1 MDAALFRLS
10 FKHFESESIKFE
22 KKSVDLLMDCYM
34 GKKEGDEGGFFGIG
48 IFAQNIIKWYPHKAY
63 TKTQH
68 TNCMWLGQ
76 LLRNFAAASLF
87 DIIKPRRKSYYQLLF
102 FLLYTKEAKK
112 SIRIKLL
119 LLPVYDYERT
129 YDK

>member
-1 MDAALFRLS
+1 
-10 FKHFESESIKFE
+10 
-22 KKSVDLLMDCYM
+22 M

-119 LLPVYDYERT
+119 LLSVYDYERT